1 MTLSRHC
8 YTRPI
13 EPRTASIVRYLEPH
27 GPGAA
32 GLQHLHGGIEG
43 RPHLGGGAVEEEV
56 GGNANPQPPHV
67 PIECSFVGTGSV
79 EDVGSAASWPA
90 MMHSRRAQSRA
101 ARASGPT
108 LSAEKESGMAP

>member
-1 MTLSRHC
+1 M
-8 YTRPI
+8 
-13 EPRTASIVRYLEPH
+13 RYLEPH

-67 PIECSFVGTGSV
+67 PIECSFVVRDRLGRGRRIGCIMAGDDAQQARAIAGCACERSYVVGREGERHGSV
-79 EDVGSAASWPA
+79 AGNATAWP
-90 MMHSRRAQSRA
+90 
-101 ARASGPT
+101 
-108 LSAEKESGMAP
+108 